1 MDKATG
7 WTRRV
12 RMLLGDWRS
21 APLTWLIIGGFVM
34 MAAMVIGTGLTIQKF
49 RQNAIESG
57 RTSLESA
64 VMVLAHHFDR
74 EFEDFAVLQTSIIE
88 EMESRGIESAD
99 VFRGE
104 MATLAVHEMLRAKAT
119 GWSDIAGANVFDSEG
134 VLINSSKRWP
144 VADVKISDRN
154 YFSRMK
160 NNPSLNEEV
169 EIVPTRFG
177 MGWAIVFARRVS
189 GPHGEFLGVVNRAI
203 TPAQLESFFASA
215 GLGEDSSISMHH
227 RNGQLLARVPQIE
240 AMIGQNFRKGSAEQ
254 MAVFDRPFM
263 TTRLASPIDGKERII
278 ASQML
283 AKEPLLVVATK
294 SLDATLVTWRT
305 QTKFFIIVGVV
316 SIFLLVV
323 TLYLIFRQV
332 TRRLS
337 LEKQRLDTAMNT
349 MTQGLLM
356 FDRDERLIVCN
367 RQYIDMY
374 SLSSDVV
381 KPGVYFREVI
391 QHRHDTGSFQG
402 DVEAYC
408 DNVTSAVDRKQCTMI
423 ETPDGRLIEIKNH
436 PVHSG
441 GWLAT
446 HEDVTERVRADERIA
461 HLAHYDALTD
471 LPNRILMREHLE
483 RRLAELADG
492 KSFAI
497 LYIDIDEFKGVNDS
511 LGHEV
516 GDELLC
522 HLANQLR
529 SCVSGNDLVAR
540 LGGDE
545 FAIIKAGFRDHS
557 ELTALAE
564 RLLTSLRA
572 PINCKGQE
580 ITVDASIGIAIAP
593 DHGDS
598 LEELLKR
605 ADLAMYAAKSAG
617 RRTFRFFAPEYDA
630 KARLRRQLELDLRK
644 AITSGEFEVHY
655 QPLLDLTANVVT
667 GCEALLRWRHP
678 DRGMISPADFI
689 PVAEETGL
697 IEEIGEW
704 VLKQACAEAASWPGR
719 LRVAVNVSPVQF
731 RSKTLAL
738 KVAAALA
745 ESGLTPE
752 RLELEITETVLIRDD
767 EEALTILQQL
777 RALGVRIALDD
788 FGTGYSSLSY
798 LHRFPFDKIK
808 IDRSFIKDIGEPDD
822 SSPIVQAVVTMAAAR
837 YMVTTAEGVETE
849 NQREILRRLGCT
861 QMQGYLFSPAIPSPK
876 LNKLL
881 STHQVAAA

>member
-1 MDKATG
+1 
-7 WTRRV
+7 
-12 RMLLGDWRS
+12 
-21 APLTWLIIGGFVM
+21 
-34 MAAMVIGTGLTIQKF
+34 
-49 RQNAIESG
+49 
-57 RTSLESA
+57 
-64 VMVLAHHFDR
+64 
-74 EFEDFAVLQTSIIE
+74 
-88 EMESRGIESAD
+88 
-99 VFRGE
+99 
-104 MATLAVHEMLRAKAT
+104 
-119 GWSDIAGANVFDSEG
+119 
-134 VLINSSKRWP
+134 
-144 VADVKISDRN
+144 
-154 YFSRMK
+154 
-160 NNPSLNEEV
+160 
-169 EIVPTRFG
+169 
-177 MGWAIVFARRVS
+177 
-189 GPHGEFLGVVNRAI
+189 
-203 TPAQLESFFASA
+203 
-215 GLGEDSSISMHH
+215 
-227 RNGQLLARVPQIE
+227 
-240 AMIGQNFRKGSAEQ
+240 
-254 MAVFDRPFM
+254 
-263 TTRLASPIDGKERII
+263 
-278 ASQML
+278 
-283 AKEPLLVVATK
+283 
-294 SLDATLVTWRT
+294 
-305 QTKFFIIVGVV
+305 
-316 SIFLLVV
+316 
-323 TLYLIFRQV
+323 
-332 TRRLS
+332 
-337 LEKQRLDTAMNT
+337 
-349 MTQGLLM
+349 
-356 FDRDERLIVCN
+356 
-367 RQYIDMY
+367 
-374 SLSSDVV
+374 
-381 KPGVYFREVI
+381 
-391 QHRHDTGSFQG
+391 
-402 DVEAYC
+402 
-408 DNVTSAVDRKQCTMI
+408 
-423 ETPDGRLIEIKNH
+423 
-436 PVHSG
+436 
-441 GWLAT
+441 
-446 HEDVTERVRADERIA
+446 
-461 HLAHYDALTD
+461 
-471 LPNRILMREHLE
+471 MREHLE

-678 DRGMISPADFI
+678 DRGMISPAEFI